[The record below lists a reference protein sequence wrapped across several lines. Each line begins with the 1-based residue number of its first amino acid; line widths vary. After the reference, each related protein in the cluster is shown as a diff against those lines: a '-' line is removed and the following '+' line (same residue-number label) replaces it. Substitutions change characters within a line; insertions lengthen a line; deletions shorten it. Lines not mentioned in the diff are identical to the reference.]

1 MWCIKKIK
9 FLDEENFDV
18 DYKWFFFMYEMVLG
32 WSMCTY
38 EKLAYPY
45 YMKNNK
51 TFTLMNSGKAFF
63 LIPQEV
69 LVKLSLI

>member
-1 MWCIKKIK
+1 
-9 FLDEENFDV
+9 
-18 DYKWFFFMYEMVLG
+18 MYEMVLG

-38 EKLAYPY
+38 EKLVYPY

>member
-1 MWCIKKIK
+1 
-9 FLDEENFDV
+9 
-18 DYKWFFFMYEMVLG
+18 MVLG